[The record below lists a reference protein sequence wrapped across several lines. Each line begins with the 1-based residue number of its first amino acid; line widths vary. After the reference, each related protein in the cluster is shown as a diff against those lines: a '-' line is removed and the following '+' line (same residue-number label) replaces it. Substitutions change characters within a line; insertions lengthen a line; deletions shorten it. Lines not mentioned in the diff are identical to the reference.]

1 MKKAFTLVELL
12 AVIILLGLLGLIIYP
27 TVNGV
32 IKNNK
37 NKLHDKQIKELIRL
51 GNTYAASNANK
62 LRYDGIKNILTF
74 NDLYEAGLIQTNTV
88 IDPKTDL
95 ELTGCLSLTFNEK
108 RNVFDIEYT
117 NDCNPLF
124 KVSGTIIP
132 SYSFSRFG
140 ITEEIKVKLLRG
152 NTLVYETKV
161 DSNNEYE
168 FINVEG
174 GTYLLLVESL
184 HNTKYG
190 MGIVIDKDV
199 SKDIEAKFYIGDF
212 NNDNSINRLD
222 INDLLYGGCFSKR
235 VNSNPECFKYDI
247 NNNDLVDSTDM
258 VLLLR
263 NENFDKIG
271 EVIIDGVTNITG
283 KITNFGTVSPTITL
297 SNNVTSYTTTLN
309 SDNTFNFDNI
319 PKGSYRLKIEKA
331 GYLTYD
337 NSIILQDSMNFNVS
351 MIVGDVDG
359 NYIIDEDD
367 ADITESK
374 FGNVTDNSR
383 ECDLN
388 EDGVVNFDDLSI
400 VNSNIGKNYSY

>member
-132 SYSFSRFG
+132 SY
-140 ITEEIKVKLLRG
+140 
-152 NTLVYETKV
+152 
-161 DSNNEYE
+161 
-168 FINVEG
+168 
-174 GTYLLLVESL
+174 
-184 HNTKYG
+184 
-190 MGIVIDKDV
+190 
-199 SKDIEAKFYIGDF
+199 
-212 NNDNSINRLD
+212 
-222 INDLLYGGCFSKR
+222 
-235 VNSNPECFKYDI
+235 
-247 NNNDLVDSTDM
+247 
-258 VLLLR
+258 
-263 NENFDKIG
+263 
-271 EVIIDGVTNITG
+271 
-283 KITNFGTVSPTITL
+283 
-297 SNNVTSYTTTLN
+297 
-309 SDNTFNFDNI
+309 
-319 PKGSYRLKIEKA
+319 
-331 GYLTYD
+331 
-337 NSIILQDSMNFNVS
+337 
-351 MIVGDVDG
+351 
-359 NYIIDEDD
+359 
-367 ADITESK
+367 
-374 FGNVTDNSR
+374 
-383 ECDLN
+383 
-388 EDGVVNFDDLSI
+388 
-400 VNSNIGKNYSY
+400 